1 MDLCNDVRVIF
12 LYTDST
18 IIINTKWGEGL
29 GYVRGRYVGYFLRV
43 WSLPCLKQWAPYVL
57 CSTLGNVE
65 NWPYFS
71 RKKMGLIARK
81 ELCLN
86 EQLDF
91 WYQMIPINSIS
102 ANAVW
107 APSELSNYKSF
118 SNNFWVTKELEMCR
132 VPIRISHNFCFTF
145 LNIVILKD

>member
-1 MDLCNDVRVIF
+1 
-12 LYTDST
+12 
-18 IIINTKWGEGL
+18 
-29 GYVRGRYVGYFLRV
+29 
-43 WSLPCLKQWAPYVL
+43 
-57 CSTLGNVE
+57 
-65 NWPYFS
+65 
-71 RKKMGLIARK
+71 MGLIAWK
-81 ELCLN
+81 ELCLY

-107 APSELSNYKSF
+107 APSELLNYKSF

-132 VPIRISHNFCFTF
+132 VPIRISNNFCFTF